1 MDDQAEQTNSTDAAG
16 ESTHLDLAGRT
27 MHLIRRSILERLLL
41 RFQSMKFGFTFIER
55 GTSGGVQNSALEPF
69 DSFTECCTAAEKA
82 VNADPTRTLARIEVV
97 PCEYDEG
104 RCHPQMMS
112 VMKTFRCSPRPT

>member
-1 MDDQAEQTNSTDAAG
+1 MTANEAS
-16 ESTHLDLAGRT
+16 RPK
-27 MHLIRRSILERLLL
+27 MHLIRRSILARLLL

-112 VMKTFRCSPRPT
+112 DRKSFRRSPR